1 MTFLCSRND
10 HRRIE
15 RENPGG
21 LSGPVLKAF
30 TKVCSLYPLCE
41 CIIIILNLTDEE
53 MDSLEG
59 AAYVQGHIASKWHS

>member
-30 TKVCSLYPLCE
+30 TKVSSLYPLCDE

-59 AAYVQGHIASKWHS
+59 DAICPRSHS